1 MRKSTNPATQEPL
14 SMCMKAMAFR
24 VHHVDLRG
32 GGYGGRAA
40 DTPSH
45 SYCGI

>member
-40 DTPSH
+40 RRAVALR
-45 SYCGI
+45 